1 MSAADAQAVRLSS
14 RGAGLSNS
22 AENALAAGGHN
33 PIARKHP

>member
-22 AENALAAGGHN
+22 AENALAANGHD
-33 PIARKHP
+33 PVARKHP